1 MRPDAAGTRVTVET
15 DILVSGP
22 AAQFGRGVMQ
32 EVSGK
37 LMERFAGCLAEEMQ
51 ADGDPEPLAM
61 GTNEAT
67 PAERASGLEATEGAT
82 PDVVDW
88 AAAAIAAAPSR
99 PGGYDETPVGRLP
112 TGPAADAA
120 LAAAAPRP
128 VARAP
133 RERRTEE
140 VLDLGAASRGAVL
153 KRALPVLA
161 AIVAAILALF
171 YARTRSRR

>member
-1 MRPDAAGTRVTVET
+1 
-15 DILVSGP
+15 
-22 AAQFGRGVMQ
+22 
-32 EVSGK
+32 
-37 LMERFAGCLAEEMQ
+37 MQ
-51 ADGDPEPLAM
+51 AGGEAEPLAM

-67 PAERASGLEATEGAT
+67 PAARASGPGATEGAT
-82 PDVVDW
+82 PDVDW

-120 LAAAAPRP
+120 LAAVAPRPAPGAAPRP
-128 VARAP
+128 AARRP

-153 KRALPVLA
+153 KRAVPVVAAVLA
-161 AIVAAILALF
+161 AVLAVV
-171 YARTRSRR
+171 YARSRRG